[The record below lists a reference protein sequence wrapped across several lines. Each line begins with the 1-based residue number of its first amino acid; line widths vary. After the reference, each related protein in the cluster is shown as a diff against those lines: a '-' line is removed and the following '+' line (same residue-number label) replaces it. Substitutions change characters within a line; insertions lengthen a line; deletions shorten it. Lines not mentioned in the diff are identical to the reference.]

1 MAQKFALSSKSTDT
15 QSMEHVV
22 HKSTLAKRDE
32 QAAADLRYWLS
43 QPMEARLAE
52 VERLRE
58 LAYPG
63 YARQDF
69 QRVCKIV
76 PLKGN
81 LNLLQGNS

>member
-1 MAQKFALSSKSTDT
+1 
-15 QSMEHVV
+15 MERVV
-22 HKSTLAKRDE
+22 HKSTLAQRDE

-43 QPMEARLAE
+43 QPLEARLAE

-58 LAYPG
+58 LMYPG
-63 YARQDF
+63 YARQGF

-81 LNLLQGNS
+81 LNLSEGSS